1 MNLSLWFQMASFY
14 RLLRVKSSILNTM
27 QKGLEILFYLFIYLF
42 FLLSFFL
49 KVAVTAIVIF
59 VILPLT
65 LVGTVLGRN
74 LSGAPNVPC
83 RVNTVPRP
91 IPEKKW

>member
-1 MNLSLWFQMASFY
+1 MVVLHIAD
-14 RLLRVKSSILNTM
+14 
-27 QKGLEILFYLFIYLF
+27 F
-42 FLLSFFL
+42 FVAHAVQ
-49 KVAVTAIVIF
+49 VAVTAIVIF

-74 LSGAPNVPC
+74 LYGAPNVPC